1 MYGKF
6 KLAAFLASAFFIAAT
21 CGTPGAAMASPNLVT
36 DGDFSAGAPSG
47 SFTTYFSG
55 NLIDGVWLV
64 TGSGSGPYGNAGV
77 DLIGNYWSGPP
88 SGGTS
93 VDLDGDA
100 PGGLEQNLAL
110 VTGQTYDLSFYLS
123 GNPDG
128 GPTTKSLTV
137 SVGDLIH
144 TYTYTIGGANSHT
157 NMDYTFENIDFVGNG
172 NENLTFTSND
182 TGGSPFGPV
191 IGGVSVTA
199 AAVPEPFTLSL
210 FGAGVAGAA
219 ALRRRKAKA

>member
-1 MYGKF
+1 MKI
-6 KLAAFLASAFFIAAT
+6 KLGAFATSAFIIAAV
-21 CGTPGAAMASPNLVT
+21 CGAPGAAMATPNLVT
-36 DGDFSAGAPSG
+36 DGEFTAGAPAG

-88 SGGTS
+88 GGGTS

-100 PGGLEQNLAL
+100 PGGLEQNLTL
-110 VTGQTYDLSFYLS
+110 TTGKTYDLSFYLS

-128 GPTTKSLTV
+128 YPVTKSVTV

-144 TYTYTIGGANSHT
+144 TYTYTLSGANSHT
-157 NMDYTFENIDFVGNG
+157 NMDYTIENVAFVANG

-182 TGGSPFGPV
+182 TDGSPYGPV
-191 IGGVSVTA
+191 IGDVSVTA

-210 FGAGVAGAA
+210 FGAGLAGAA
-219 ALRRRKAKA
+219 ALRRRRKAKA